1 MPATRPCP
9 SVTRSRSGQTCVLA
23 LLCLAAVAAGR
34 PGFGAE
40 MTARQ
45 MTEALVKADP
55 AQPLDLM
62 AKDLRLLDLS
72 GLDFKRARLQ
82 RSDLFGVDLSGADLS
97 GVDLSGARLDRAVVI
112 HADFSDAK
120 LQNASILRP
129 TVYTDMRFDR
139 SEAPRFVRADL
150 SGSRVFARFDGAD
163 FSGANLRYADFSPQE
178 SRGDITIQPHNSLMS
193 CDLSGADLEGADL
206 SYARLTFSKL
216 IGSSLRHANLKGAD
230 LARVDLSNAD
240 LTGADLTGADLDGAK
255 LTGVKGLETAKGLTS
270 AHNLERAVR

>member
-1 MPATRPCP
+1 LFL
-9 SVTRSRSGQTCVLA
+9 V
-23 LLCLAAVAAGR
+23 VACGAGI
-34 PGFGAE
+34 GAE

-55 AQPLDLM
+55 ARPLDLM

-82 RSDLFGVDLSGADLS
+82 RSDLFGVDLTGANLS

-112 HADFSDAK
+112 HADFSGAK
-120 LQNASILRP
+120 LQNTTILRP

-178 SRGDITIQPHNSLMS
+178 ARGDITIQPHNSLRS

-206 SYARLTFSKL
+206 SYVSLTFSKL
-216 IGSSLRHANLKGAD
+216 IGASLRNANLKGAD
-230 LARVDLSNAD
+230 LAGVDFSNAD
-240 LTGADLTGADLDGAK
+240 LSGADLTSADLDGAN
-255 LTGVKGLETAKGLTS
+255 LTGVKGMETARGLAS